1 MRYAGNYKVDMIYW
15 RPADNERSR
24 TFQIS
29 QHVQGVQ
36 KPGSLQQQQLAA
48 TAIEVQPE
56 EFESFLLKSQCV
68 LSRPTQFTLILQRLI
83 KGLACCRK
91 NIKCSENFIGPTAIE
106 CLPSC
111 LP

>member
-48 TAIEVQPE
+48 TAIVPEVQPE

-68 LSRPTQFTLILQRLI
+68 LSRPTQFTLILQRLNRS
-83 KGLACCRK
+83 L
-91 NIKCSENFIGPTAIE
+91 
-106 CLPSC
+106 
-111 LP
+111 